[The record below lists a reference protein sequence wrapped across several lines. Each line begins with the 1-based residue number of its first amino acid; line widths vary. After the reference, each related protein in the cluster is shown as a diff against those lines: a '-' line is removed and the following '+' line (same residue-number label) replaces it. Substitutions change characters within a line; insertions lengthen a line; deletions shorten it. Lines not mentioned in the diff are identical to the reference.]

1 MAIQDYSTYVSTD
14 SVDWGKITDGLI
26 DKINAVETG
35 RKESYLAVEKEKEAL
50 DLIMTD
56 ANKLM
61 DKQELYATQNLND
74 FILNGADSGRKKISE
89 WNKLLKLGQ
98 ISPKDYKKRINT
110 LNDSWSTLAGSA
122 KGYDAA
128 NKELMDRQTPDQTTG
143 LSKGTGLEQYK
154 SQIHAEIG
162 DLKDKKIFY
171 DDQSG
176 NAYIGKMVGGKI
188 VDMTPTMRYAQP
200 SNFFDNTVDIAG
212 MITIGTKKF
221 AEYTIEKGT
230 KTVSDA
236 LQNPATAKAVGALQS
251 SVLSNP
257 SFTAQVLD
265 NFSGVDVEY
274 YRTEDEKKA
283 KIQVMIDAEVKAR
296 EIAGLPVYTDA
307 LIKQRKIALDKQ
319 LILVQPDDSQIF
331 GPMITDA
338 QKKWAENITLDMI
351 KSQISNKIEEDEPVV
366 RPSSSVSRVGGG
378 SSSTKREVE
387 EVDYIL
393 PMIQD
398 AWNNKDYNAMRDL
411 LPEYEIFLDPKK
423 PNQWGFQLRSNT
435 KGPINYYKNAK
446 QLSGLFGYSA
456 AGNINKWAAFF
467 DNPLGIKK

>member
-1 MAIQDYSTYVSTD
+1 MRKRQNQ
-14 SVDWGKITDGLI
+14 IT
-26 DKINAVETG
+26 
-35 RKESYLAVEKEKEAL
+35 
-50 DLIMTD
+50 
-56 ANKLM
+56 
-61 DKQELYATQNLND
+61 
-74 FILNGADSGRKKISE
+74 
-89 WNKLLKLGQ
+89 
-98 ISPKDYKKRINT
+98 
-110 LNDSWSTLAGSA
+110 
-122 KGYDAA
+122 
-128 NKELMDRQTPDQTTG
+128 
-143 LSKGTGLEQYK
+143 KGTK
-154 SQIHAEIG
+154 
-162 DLKDKKIFY
+162 
-171 DDQSG
+171 
-176 NAYIGKMVGGKI
+176 
-188 VDMTPTMRYAQP
+188 T
-200 SNFFDNTVDIAG
+200 
-212 MITIGTKKF
+212 F

-230 KTVSDA
+230 KTVTDA
-236 LQNPATAKAVGALQS
+236 LQNLATANAVGALQS

-265 NFSGVDVEY
+265 NFSGVNVEY

-283 KIQVMIDAEVKAR
+283 KIQAMIDAEVKAR

-351 KSQISNKIEEDEPVV
+351 KSQMAIKIEEDEPVV
-366 RPSSSVSRVGGG
+366 RSSSSG
-378 SSSTKREVE
+378 SKAPAAPKPEKE
-387 EVDYIL
+387 EEIDYIL
-393 PMIQD
+393 PIIQD
-398 AWNNKDYNAMRDL
+398 AWNSKDYTTMRDL

-423 PNQWGFQLRSNT
+423 PGQWGFQLKSNP

>member
-1 MAIQDYSTYVSTD
+1 MAIKDYSTYVPTEG
-14 SVDWGKITDGLI
+14 VDWGKITEDLI
-26 DKINAVETG
+26 GNINAVETG

-176 NAYIGKMVGGKI
+176 NAYIGKMVDGKI
-188 VDMTPTMRYAQP
+188 VDMTPTIRYAQP

-212 MITIGTKKF
+212 MITKGTRTF

-236 LQNPATAKAVGALQS
+236 LQNLATANAVGALQS
-251 SVLSNP
+251 SVLSNN

-265 NFSGVDVEY
+265 NFSGVNVEY

-331 GPMITDA
+331 GPVITDA

-351 KSQISNKIEEDEPVV
+351 KSQMAIKIEEDEPVV
-366 RPSSSVSRVGGG
+366 RSSSSGSRG
-378 SSSTKREVE
+378 SSTPKEEEVK
-387 EVDYIL
+387 VDYIL

-398 AWNNKDYNAMRDL
+398 AWNNKDYTAMRDL
-411 LPEYEIFLDPKK
+411 LPEYEIYTDSKK
-423 PNQWGFQLRSNT
+423 PNQWGFKLKSDS

-446 QLSGLFGYSA
+446 QLSALFGYGA

>member
-1 MAIQDYSTYVSTD
+1 MAIKDYSTYVPTEG
-14 SVDWGKITDGLI
+14 VDWGKITEGLI
-26 DKINAVETG
+26 GKINAVETG
-35 RKESYLAVEKEKEAL
+35 RKANDLAVEKEKEAL

-56 ANKLM
+56 ANNLM
-61 DKQELYATQNLND
+61 DKQELYASQNLNN
-74 FILNGADSGRKKISE
+74 FILNGADSGRQKISE
-89 WNKLLKLGQ
+89 WNKLLKSGEL
-98 ISPKDYKKRINT
+98 SPKDYKKRINA

-128 NKELMDRQTPDQTTG
+128 NKELMDRQNPDPATG

-154 SQIHAEIG
+154 SEIHAEIG
-162 DLKDKKIFY
+162 DLRDKKIFW
-171 DDQSG
+171 DNETGKS
-176 NAYIGKMVGGKI
+176 YIGKMVDGKI
-188 VDMTPTMRYAQP
+188 VDMTPTIRYAQP

-212 MITIGTKKF
+212 IITKGTKTF

-230 KTVSDA
+230 KTVTDA

-319 LILVQPDDSQIF
+319 LILVQADDRQVF

-338 QKKWAENITLDMI
+338 QKKWAETITLDMI
-351 KSQISNKIEEDEPVV
+351 KSQMAIKIEEDEPVV
-366 RPSSSVSRVGGG
+366 RSSS
-378 SSSTKREVE
+378 SSSRGGTTPKVE
-387 EVDYIL
+387 EEKAVDYIL
-393 PMIQD
+393 PIIQE
-398 AWNNKDYNAMRDL
+398 AWNSKDYTTMRDL

-423 PNQWGFQLRSNT
+423 PNQWGFKLKSDP
-435 KGPINYYKNAK
+435 KGPITYYKNAK
-446 QLSGLFGYSA
+446 QLSGIFGYSA